1 MRQRVLLKCS
11 KLEEHWYLGCLYLGR
26 KKKKISTS
34 YVKVMKLQSNQNQ
47 YYSIKSMY
55 WYTEIKGLVHPKMK
69 IASWF
74 THPQAILGV
83 YDFVLSDEY
92 NQSYIKNFL
101 AFPSFIMAVN
111 GHRDF
116 VQKVHLSIVK
126 SAPHGSGWLLH
137 AHSWESGIPV
147 NDGGC
152 RSFGENM
159 LVSWEPSFVY
169 SKGKTSAILG

>member
-92 NQSYIKNFL
+92 NLSYIKNFL

-126 SAPHGSGWLLH
+126 SAPHWLWVVVACALMREW
-137 AHSWESGIPV
+137 HSSKWRWMQKLRWEYAS
-147 NDGGC
+147 
-152 RSFGENM
+152 
-159 LVSWEPSFVY
+159 LVRTKFCLQQR
-169 SKGKTSAILG
+169 KN